1 MQALRATAQ
10 QGSQWFGRGWHIFRR
25 QPFAIL
31 SLTILY
37 MISLPLLSFIPVL
50 GPILGFALIPAFT
63 FGFMEI
69 SRLLSLQTSTPAPA
83 QAPEN
88 ATLRILPTALFAA
101 FMIDSQTRRRFI
113 VLGVWYVIGVAI
125 AIGLSGLADGGTLIR
140 SFILGEP
147 LTEKQIMSGELIL
160 PLLVVIVAYV
170 PVWLSFWYAPALM
183 VWEKLLPAKALF
195 FSLVAAWRNKAAF
208 TLYGLVSLGWL
219 ILVQVLAG
227 LAVGLLGE
235 QIGALLAMPFTLAL
249 IAVWQCSFYPTYVDV
264 FGQPGVTPAVA
275 LAAAVNA
282 NDTPNGNE

>member
-31 SLTILY
+31 SLTMLY

-63 FGFMEI
+63 FGFMEV
-69 SRLLSLQTSTPAPA
+69 SRLLSLSINTSASAAATP
-83 QAPEN
+83 
-88 ATLRILPTALFAA
+88 RILPTALFAA

-140 SFILGEP
+140 SFILGKP

-227 LAVGLLGE
+227 LVVGLLGE

-264 FGQPGVTPAVA
+264 FGQPGATPAVA
-275 LAAAVNA
+275 LAIAVNT